1 MTGLMMAVATL
12 LFHKFYLKS
21 LPRALKEKEKEKENE
36 LSYQSRPDSMRREV
50 SR

>member
-21 LPRALKEKEKEKENE
+21 LPRALKEKEKENE